1 MLKRYCKGE
10 IIISLVVFIG
20 CIYLFYETRKFE
32 GLAVYGRMGPE
43 YWPRILLVVIMVLSV
58 FIAFTTAFQ
67 VKRGEAAPG
76 FQAKYD
82 KHTVRLFAA
91 MGLIVFYLIGMRYF
105 GFLTLTPF
113 VMVAFMVL
121 LGERSKFW
129 MISLAVTLPFLIII
143 LFTKVMYV
151 PLPRGTGLFLRI
163 SQLIY

>member
-10 IIISLVVFIG
+10 IIISLVVILG

-32 GLAVYGRMGPE
+32 GLAIYGRMGPE

-58 FIAFTTAFQ
+58 FIAAITALQ

-82 KHTVRLFAA
+82 KHTLRLFTA
-91 MGLIVFYLIGMRYF
+91 MGLIVFYLIGMRFF
-105 GFLTLTPF
+105 GFLALTPF
-113 VMVAFMVL
+113 VMVAFMTL
-121 LGERSKFW
+121 LGEKSKVW
-129 MISLAVTLPFLIII
+129 MISLSLALPFIIVI

-151 PLPRGTGLFLRI
+151 PLPRGAGIFLKF

>member
-10 IIISLVVFIG
+10 IIISLVVILG
-20 CIYLFYETRKFE
+20 CMYLYYETRKFE
-32 GLAVYGRMGPE
+32 GLAIYGRMGPE
-43 YWPRILLVVIMVLSV
+43 YWPRILLIVIMALSV
-58 FIAFTTAFQ
+58 FIALINAMQ

-113 VMVAFMVL
+113 VMVAFMTL
-121 LGERSKFW
+121 LGEKSKGW
-129 MISLAVTLPFLIII
+129 MVSIALVLPFLIVI

-151 PLPRGTGLFLRI
+151 PLPRGTGIFLRI